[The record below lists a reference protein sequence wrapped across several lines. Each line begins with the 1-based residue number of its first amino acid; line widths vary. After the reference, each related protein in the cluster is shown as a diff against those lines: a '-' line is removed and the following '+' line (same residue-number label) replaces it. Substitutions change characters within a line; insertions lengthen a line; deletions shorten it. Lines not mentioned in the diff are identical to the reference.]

1 MKLKKK
7 LVLCFAAVLLLFSI
21 AVIIDTY
28 FSSLRIMKDSA
39 NKKAQSDSKLGY
51 MYFDEMFKGD
61 WKINGDKLFKGNVE
75 INSDNRVTEVLD
87 QLTKS
92 SNCYYTIFMNDLR
105 IMTTVFDENK
115 TRVVGTKASSAV
127 SEKVLRSNE
136 TYSGQADVAGMRMN
150 TYYIPLKD
158 STGKTVGMW
167 FAGIENAETAQQVN
181 SLMFELC
188 LLILLDLLV
197 GIAIAMF
204 IGGKIAKSVST
215 VKNNMLSMA
224 NGDFTIEID
233 NKFVKFKDEA
243 GDMAR
248 AAKNMVESM
257 KNTTV
262 TVLRESENIDNSLDT
277 SIKNIIELDSSI
289 EDVSATTEQ
298 LSAQM
303 EETAASMQ
311 EMNATTTDIEATV
324 VSMSNKAQ
332 EGLNAAK
339 EINERA
345 RSLKIS
351 AKTSQ
356 ESANSIYNET
366 NKKLKQAIEQS
377 KQIEKISILSES
389 IMQITAQ
396 TNLLSLNAAIEAARA
411 GEAGK
416 GFAVVAEEIR
426 KLAESSK
433 DAVNEIQNVTKSVVG
448 SVENLIFSS
457 EDILNFIDQQ
467 VIKDYDSFVKTG
479 EDYSNDSEFI
489 DGLVTEFNNS
499 ANELRVSITNML
511 KAINEVT
518 IATTEGAEGT
528 STIAQKVVTV
538 VQKGD
543 EVINLAKE
551 AKESSDKLKQFM
563 KQFRV

>member
-1 MKLKKK
+1 MKLKHK
-7 LVLCFAAVLLLFSI
+7 LILSFLAVLLVFSLI
-21 AVIIDTY
+21 FLLNAYISASKII
-28 FSSLRIMKDSA
+28 KDSVGKSIKS
-39 NKKAQSDSKLGY
+39 NSQLGY
-51 MYFDEMFKGD
+51 SYFDAKFKGD
-61 WKINGDKLFKGNVE
+61 WKIEGDKLFKGDIE
-75 INSDNRVTEVLD
+75 INSSEDAIKTID
-87 QLTKS
+87 QIKS
-92 SNCYYTIFMNDLR
+92 ETGCYITVFMNDVR
-105 IMTTVFDENK
+105 IITNILDENNK
-115 TRVVGTKASSAV
+115 RIVGTKAKPEVSDAV
-127 SEKVLRSNE
+127 LKKGE
-136 TYSGQADVAGMRMN
+136 TFNGDIVINGNKLDTQYLP
-150 TYYIPLKD
+150 IKD
-158 STGKTVGMW
+158 SSGKILGMW
-167 FAGIENAETAQQVN
+167 FTGVDNSEISGQV
-181 SLMFELC
+181 SDMMVSMILF
-188 LLILLDLLV
+188 ILLDLV
-197 GIAIAMF
+197 IGMIAAIF
-204 IGGKIAKSVST
+204 IGRKISKSVIT
-215 VKNNMLSMA
+215 IKDHMQSMA
-224 NGDFTIEID
+224 DGDFRIHMDSRFTKI
-233 NKFVKFKDEA
+233 KDET

-248 AAKNMVESM
+248 AAQSMVESM
-257 KNTTV
+257 KNTTI

-277 SIKNIIELDSSI
+277 SIKNIIELDTSI

-324 VSMSNKAQ
+324 VSMANKAQ

-351 AKTSQ
+351 ARTSQ
-356 ESANSIYNET
+356 ENANSIYNET

-377 KQIEKISILSES
+377 KQIEKISILSDS

-433 DAVNEIQNVTKSVVG
+433 DAVNEIQNVTKTVVS

-479 EDYSNDSEFI
+479 EDYSNDSEFV

-499 ANELRVSITNML
+499 ANELRASITNML

-563 KQFRV
+563 KQFKV